1 METRP
6 YPKGRRILCFIID
19 IVIIF
24 TISLILVRFAVKPIL
39 GFSEDNYTTVKNN
52 ILDDLNRILQNEEI
66 SRDLLN
72 YDIEMYFRY
81 FLVDSLAKIITFFL
95 ISSIY
100 LVIIPV
106 FCKQKTL
113 GRLITKLKIIN
124 MNGED
129 IKNSKLIKRE
139 LIATYLFYFLS
150 YVFLGFLLIFISLIV
165 CAVSGRSLIDKM
177 TKTMF
182 VDDDFKLEDDNI
194 IDAKVEEI
202 KEENNDYSN
211 VNNNNNYNNDNN
223 NDNYYNNDNDNH
235 YDNDESS
242 DSDDEYKVF

>member
-39 GFSEDNYTTVKNN
+39 GFSEDNYTIVKNN

-66 SRDLLN
+66 SRELLN

-139 LIATYLFYFLS
+139 LIATFLFYFLS

-211 VNNNNNYNNDNN
+211 VNNNNYNNDNN

>member
-39 GFSEDNYTTVKNN
+39 GFNEDNYTTVKNN

-66 SRDLLN
+66 SRELLN

-139 LIATYLFYFLS
+139 LLATFLFYFLS

-211 VNNNNNYNNDNN
+211 VNNNNYNNDNN